1 MKRESY
7 LFDGIVNK
15 ENIYKAILR
24 SSKGKTKRRE
34 VQKILNNIDYYTNE
48 IYKILSSKSYIP
60 SEYRVSI
67 IYDSL
72 NKKERTISKP
82 KYYPD
87 QVIQYCLMN
96 ILEPILI
103 RKMYLYSCGS
113 IKGRGTSFGKKN
125 LRKWLDKD
133 IRGTKYCLKM
143 DVRKFYP
150 SINKERLKDKFRK
163 IIKDENCLWLI
174 NVIIDSH
181 KNGIPLGNYT
191 SGFFSN
197 YYLTD
202 LDNFIKENLKIKYYV
217 RYVDDLVI
225 LHSNKK
231 YLREALSKINLFL
244 NNEDL
249 VLKYNYQIFNIKER
263 DIDFLGYR
271 FFRDKTI
278 LRKRNMIRISRRS
291 KRIYKKD
298 KVHFKDACAIVSY
311 YGWIKNSDSYK
322 FYNNYISNYVSINK
336 MKKIISEHTKNNQV
350 I

>member
-113 IKGRGTSFGKKN
+113 IKGRGTSFGQKN

-133 IRGTKYCLKM
+133 IKGTKYCLKM

-217 RYVDDLVI
+217 RYVDDLV
-225 LHSNKK
+225 
-231 YLREALSKINLFL
+231 
-244 NNEDL
+244 
-249 VLKYNYQIFNIKER
+249 
-263 DIDFLGYR
+263 
-271 FFRDKTI
+271 
-278 LRKRNMIRISRRS
+278 
-291 KRIYKKD
+291 
-298 KVHFKDACAIVSY
+298 
-311 YGWIKNSDSYK
+311 
-322 FYNNYISNYVSINK
+322 NYIRE
-336 MKKIISEHTKNNQV
+336 KIEY
-350 I
+350 